1 MELTDVKAIAQQ
13 KIAMMESGSN
23 GDILK
28 MLWGKDFKNL
38 CLTGE
43 EERKLIR
50 KGIYNLQYQVD
61 LLRAESRRASKEI
74 SRLRQIEITL
84 NVARIPGNGQL
95 VYKTGEKNNK

>member
-1 MELTDVKAIAQQ
+1 MDRIDVKAMAQQ
-13 KIAMMESGSN
+13 KIAAMESGSN

-38 CLTGE
+38 CLTAE

-50 KGIYNLQYQVD
+50 KGVHNLLYQAD
-61 LLRAESRRASKEI
+61 LLRAESRHMSREI